1 MDELFESVS
10 MLSPVES
17 HRCRTIST
25 SSISSAFT
33 GCNSCEIFPE
43 IADIMVVSSGGGE
56 YDIRDQL
63 ASGRDYIRVEDV
75 ELPQPSQTQ
84 QPNVHGHY
92 DATTM
97 EMLVTLGFKSRD
109 LTSSHDLWPEINLC
123 WASGKTDKNFQNL
136 MSAGGS
142 SSVTAM
148 ELDACCS
155 SVIAEPQITKSEND
169 AFAEVSCMEGLYS
182 YFSFC

>member
-25 SSISSAFT
+25 SSISSAFA
-33 GCNSCEIFPE
+33 GYNSCEIFPE
-43 IADIMVVSSGGGE
+43 IADIMVVSSGGGD

-63 ASGRDYIRVEDV
+63 ASGKDYIRVEDI
-75 ELPQPSQTQ
+75 ESSQPNQAQ
-84 QPNVHGHY
+84 QPNAHGHY
-92 DATTM
+92 DASTM

-123 WASGKTDKNFQNL
+123 WASGKADNSVQN
-136 MSAGGS
+136 MPSAEKSGIASGVANNAIKREFDDLRTEPNVARFGGD
-142 SSVTAM
+142 VVPD
-148 ELDACCS
+148 E
-155 SVIAEPQITKSEND
+155 
-169 AFAEVSCMEGLYS
+169 SCMEGLQS
-182 YFSFC
+182 CC